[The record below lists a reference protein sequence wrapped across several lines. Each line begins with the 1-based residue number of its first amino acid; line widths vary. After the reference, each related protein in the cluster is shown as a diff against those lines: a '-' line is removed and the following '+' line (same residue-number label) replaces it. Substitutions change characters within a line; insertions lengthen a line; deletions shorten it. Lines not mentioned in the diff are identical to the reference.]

1 MTSAHEN
8 SLEYVPITGR
18 GVTALDNRKE
28 HNNNSP
34 VEVASL
40 RASIDKVKERNF
52 KSLLNLAAAA
62 KKLARG

>member
-1 MTSAHEN
+1 MKPAHEH

-28 HNNNSP
+28 HNNNNP
-34 VEVASL
+34 VTIAGL

-52 KSLLNLAAAA
+52 KALRTLAAAA
-62 KKLARG
+62 KTLARA